1 MSDLDRTCR
10 ICRGEATTSQPLLHP
25 CKCRGSIRYIHQD
38 CLLEWLKHSN
48 KTTKKCDICN
58 TPYKFKTIYD
68 PSMPQRIP
76 TTFLWQKLI
85 QKTSSGAIRAMSI
98 LLYFVCVVIE
108 IPLFWKF
115 LARIYTWAIDGTL
128 PQSNPTLINALLFGE
143 LNFLNYN
150 LENLTPMA
158 LSIFKF
164 RKFMEY
170 TYFSG
175 IRYVFV
181 CVVVFLA
188 IFVEHEW
195 IVRDEGYN
203 KMLVK
208 RIGKEPRA
216 KLVDMLQQALQGLRT
231 DSAEGDENAN
241 ENLQRLEMIARALH
255 DIQEQPQLGQR
266 GQLLRRAIDETND
279 QLRAENVHPEHNV
292 QLEDT
297 DSEGEQEDLI
307 PPQDNADILNDNA
320 DDAALA
326 NDVFEIFGLNLNL
339 SAPILVM
346 GVCNA
351 IIVLLLFLSYLIP
364 HLFGILTFYLI
375 SSIVRAAETK
385 AYYLTKASSYVQE
398 LSFVKTMVATADHY
412 AKENEWVRVGF
423 ETFNSSIVVPLTNK
437 FERLI
442 ILQEFSHPTLIE
454 RTTFLVVGY
463 ASIFFIICKFMNSM
477 ASGGKPL
484 VGASRKVY
492 KVLFE
497 VTTTA
502 KVFLIFAIEMFF
514 FPVYCG
520 WLLDICIAPLFLDS
534 FKSSEGQMLNILFTS
549 SQPVLQT
556 HYIRL
561 FIFWALGTLYMLFFA
576 LFVGMVRSKILRPG
590 VLFFIRS
597 PDDPN
602 TRLIHD
608 ALVKP
613 LSLQMSRIFLSAK
626 VYTCFIILG
635 IGGITWGIRLFLA
648 YIYKVDN
655 IMLPLKYTS
664 ANTILVAAVDAADIY
679 FSKRTYTKF
688 CLQYWK
694 RVFDVSAHKLR
705 LSHFIL
711 GRPVAQERGYVAYRN
726 LFVKIKGTAQPDYS
740 RPVTYRDAQII
751 FKEQNVDALFV
762 PDGSYVRAPDNDT
775 ISRKFIKKMFVPV
788 TKDDKLLREIEVNNP
803 EEEFNSDS
811 SDEEVVNDNTHTI
824 VYRPPYFKLRC
835 FGLVFFV
842 WLFSAFLIISVI
854 FSSLIIGKLLTEAI
868 SIKTF
873 ASTVLK
879 SEAPILSHFNADL
892 LSIFL
897 GLKMELFLLKFWNIR
912 KNKRLQIADETNAEP
927 VEADQFADAAEN
939 NNALFM
945 DLMPWVGGGT
955 IFPLAVYS
963 LSSFVWA
970 LWIVSVHKLCID
982 LVAKS
987 YDGIID
993 PSEIYREQFT
1003 DFLLTK
1009 ETIFFHFLAGFV
1021 TVVPFV
1027 TCFTVDLRIGN
1038 LNRLTWSECFKR
1050 SGLRDVL
1057 VNFIELHGSAV
1068 FIRMLATSFPNTF
1081 GVFNTIK
1088 VWAVLLAIFTAAKA
1102 LVFLRQFYHSI
1113 SDQVRNEKY
1122 VRGRAI
1128 INDNDD

>member
-1 MSDLDRTCR
+1 
-10 ICRGEATTSQPLLHP
+10 
-25 CKCRGSIRYIHQD
+25 
-38 CLLEWLKHSN
+38 
-48 KTTKKCDICN
+48 
-58 TPYKFKTIYD
+58 
-68 PSMPQRIP
+68 
-76 TTFLWQKLI
+76 
-85 QKTSSGAIRAMSI
+85 MSI
-98 LLYFVCVVIE
+98 LLYFMCVVIE

-128 PQSNPTLINALLFGE
+128 PQSNPTLLNALLFGE
-143 LNFLNYN
+143 LDFLDYN
-150 LENLTPMA
+150 LDHLTPMA
-158 LSIFKF
+158 LSMFKF

-216 KLVDMLQQALQGLRT
+216 KLVDMLQHALQGLRT

-266 GQLLRRAIDETND
+266 GQLLRRAIEETND
-279 QLRAENVHPEHNV
+279 QQRAEHAQPDHNV
-292 QLEDT
+292 QQEDT
-297 DSEGEQEDLI
+297 DVDEEQEDLI

-339 SAPILVM
+339 TAPFLVM
-346 GVCNA
+346 AVCNA

-375 SSIVRAAETK
+375 SSVVRAAETK
-385 AYYLTKASSYVQE
+385 AYYITKASHYVQE
-398 LSFVKTMVATADHY
+398 LSFVKTMFVTADDY
-412 AKENEWVRVGF
+412 LNRNEWVRIGL
-423 ETFNSSIVVPLTNK
+423 ETFNSSIMVPLADK

-442 ILQEFSHPTLIE
+442 IHQEFSHPTLIE
-454 RTTFLVVGY
+454 RTTFLAVGY

-492 KVLFE
+492 KGLFE

-520 WLLDICIAPLFLDS
+520 WLLDICIAPLFLES
-534 FKSSEGQMLNILFTS
+534 FQSSEGQMLNILFTS

-635 IGGITWGIRLFLA
+635 IGGVTWGIRLFLA
-648 YIYKVDN
+648 YIFKVDRV
-655 IMLPLKYTS
+655 MLPLRYTS
-664 ANTILVAAVDAADIY
+664 ANTILVAVVDAADIY
-679 FSKRTYTKF
+679 FNKQTYTRY

-694 RVFDVSAHKLR
+694 RVFEVSAHKLR

-711 GRPVAQERGYVAYRN
+711 GRPVAQERGYVTYRN
-726 LFVKIKGTAQPDYS
+726 ILVKIRGTAQPDYS
-740 RPVTYRDAQII
+740 RPVTYRDAQKI
-751 FKEQNVDALFV
+751 FKEQNVEALFV

-775 ISRKFIKKMFVPV
+775 ISRKFIKRMFVPV
-788 TKDDKLLREIEVNNP
+788 TKDDKLLREIEINNP

-811 SDEEVVNDNTHTI
+811 SDEEMVNENTHTI
-824 VYRPPYFKLRC
+824 VYRPPNFKLRC

-842 WLFSAFLIISVI
+842 WLFSALLIISVI
-854 FSSLIIGKLLTEAI
+854 FSSLIIGKLITEAMNM
-868 SIKTF
+868 KAF
-873 ASTVLK
+873 VSTLLK
-879 SEAPILSHFNADL
+879 SEAPILSNFSADL
-892 LSIFL
+892 MSIFL
-897 GLKMELFLLKFWNIR
+897 GLKIELFSLKYWKPR
-912 KNKRLQIADETNAEP
+912 KNNRWQNPEENNAEP
-927 VEADQFADAAEN
+927 LEADQFADGAEN
-939 NNALFM
+939 NNGLFV
-945 DLMPWVGGGT
+945 DLIPWMGRGT
-955 IFPLAVYS
+955 IFPLAVYT

-987 YDGIID
+987 YDGILD
-993 PSEIYREQFT
+993 PSEIYGEQFT
-1003 DFLLTK
+1003 DFLITK
-1009 ETIFFHFLAGFV
+1009 KTMLFHFLAGFV

-1027 TCFTVDLRIGN
+1027 ICFTVDLRIGN
-1038 LNRLTWSECFKR
+1038 LNRITWSECFKR
-1050 SGLRDVL
+1050 SGLPDVL
-1057 VNFIELHGSAV
+1057 MNFIGLHGSAV
-1068 FIRMLATSFPNTF
+1068 VIRLLATMFPDTL
-1081 GVFNTIK
+1081 GVFNTIW
-1088 VWAVLLAIFTAAKA
+1088 VWALLLAIFTAAKA

-1113 SDQVRNEKY
+1113 SDQVRNERY